1 MKKESKF
8 LLNMPDVLYG
18 LQVNEDFTDVEIKE
32 IKLLPYPKLEDLTRF
47 IDESSNLPTGADLR
61 KLGMSEL
68 VDVFSCKFTD
78 EGTYTYFWNRWCRN
92 KIKISFYTR

>member
-68 VDVFSCKFTD
+68 VDEF
-78 EGTYTYFWNRWCRN
+78 
-92 KIKISFYTR
+92 KINPLY